1 VALVDDVSRIATAA
15 AAYAA
20 PSEELGAVL
29 PLELDGGKRL
39 YLCAFTDSSPQQ
51 SWLVLDDSGSPLAD
65 RRVVRDAASIAA
77 LVEVAE
83 ESADVPPPEEPRVA
97 SLAYLDSLGA
107 AGEDGE
113 FAAAL
118 KGALPVVDEL
128 AKDVEGNYKLELKP

>member
-1 VALVDDVSRIATAA
+1 VSLVDDVSRIATTA

-20 PSEELGAVL
+20 PGEDVGAVL
-29 PLELDGGKRL
+29 PLELEGGDRL

-51 SWLVLDDSGSPLAD
+51 SWLLLDDGGSPLSD
-65 RRVVRDAASIAA
+65 RKLVRDAASIAA

-97 SLAYLDSLGA
+97 SLAYLDSLGTTSRN
-107 AGEDGE
+107 GD

-118 KGALPVVDEL
+118 QGALPVVDEL

>member
-1 VALVDDVSRIATAA
+1 MAA

-20 PSEELGAVL
+20 PGEDVGALL
-29 PLELDGGKRL
+29 PLELDRGGRL
-39 YLCAFTDSSPQQ
+39 YLCAFTDGSPQQ
-51 SWLVLDDSGSPLAD
+51 SWLLLDDGGSPLSD
-65 RRVVRDAASIAA
+65 RKLVRDAASIAA

-83 ESADVPPPEEPRVA
+83 ENADVPPSEQPRVA

-107 AGEDGE
+107 TSANGD

-118 KGALPVVDEL
+118 HGALPVVDEL